1 MKLAS
6 TLALLAVTV
15 LSAGCQSTSVRS
27 AWFDTDFKGPPM
39 RKLVVAGSINSVAE
53 DRLVEE
59 VFVERL
65 RASGVDALAGHTL
78 RLDDPALSQADFEA
92 AVKGTGAQ
100 GLLLVR
106 VLGVD
111 TRTQVQT
118 TMVHGGMG
126 WGHNA
131 WGPSNSWG
139 GMHSRGSFPVQEV
152 RQYDLATVETKLFD
166 VNTRR
171 LVWAVTT
178 TTFNPRSV
186 AQEAPPFANLII
198 EQLKGREIIAIK

>member
-1 MKLAS
+1 MKYRS
-6 TLALLAVTV
+6 TIALLAVAA
-15 LSAGCQSTSVRS
+15 LAAGCQSTSVRS

-39 RKLVVAGSINSVAE
+39 RKVVVAGSINSVAE

-59 VFVERL
+59 VFVERM
-65 RASGVDALAGHTL
+65 RAVGVDAVAGHTL
-78 RLDDPALSQADFEA
+78 RLDEPNLSEADFEA
-92 AVKGTGAQ
+92 AVKGSGAE

-111 TRTQVQT
+111 TRTQVST

-131 WGPSNSWG
+131 WGPTNHWG
-139 GMHSRGSFPVQEV
+139 GMHSRGSIPVQQI

-166 VNTRR
+166 VKTRR

-198 EQLKGREIIAIK
+198 EQLKSRDIIAVK

>member
-1 MKLAS
+1 MKFAS
-6 TLALLAVTV
+6 TLAVLAVAA
-15 LSAGCQSTSVRS
+15 LASGCQSTSVRS
-27 AWFDTDFKGPPM
+27 AWFDTEFKGPPM
-39 RKLVVAGSINSVAE
+39 RKIVVAGSINSVAE

-59 VFVERL
+59 VFVDRM
-65 RASGVDALAGHTL
+65 RAAGLDAVAGHSL
-78 RLDDPALSQADFEA
+78 RLDEPNLSQADFEA
-92 AVKGTGAQ
+92 AVKSTGAQ

-111 TRTQVQT
+111 QRTQVTT

-126 WGHNA
+126 WGHNS
-131 WGPSNSWG
+131 WGHPNSWG
-139 GMHSRGSFPVQEV
+139 GMHGRTSFPVQEV

-166 VNTRR
+166 VSSRR

-186 AQEAPPFANLII
+186 AQEAPSFANLIDR
-198 EQLKGREIIAIK
+198 KSVV